1 LKNFNYI
8 IYVLLVVLGLLGGW
22 LIFGEKSH
30 KDNSNIE
37 TAKAT
42 VYTCSMHPQIRTSD
56 PAAKCPL
63 CGMDLIPVAMEDE
76 NSANDDDS
84 FTMSAAAVALSN
96 VEILKAKKS
105 EPQKMLRLYGSIQA
119 NELKKHSQT
128 VHIGGRIEKLFVN
141 FEGEQVKKG
150 QLLASV
156 YSPELLVAQ
165 TEFLEAIKRGQ
176 PVITEAAKERLRFLR
191 ITDNQISSLEETG
204 KANPYINIF
213 ADASGIV
220 IAKKTERGE
229 YVETGAVLFDL
240 ADLSSVWAVFNA
252 YESDLLYL
260 KIGDMIG
267 YTVSSLPGMVF
278 SGRIEFISP
287 VVDSM
292 SRTTKVR
299 METTNKNLKLKP
311 GMLAT
316 ALIHNAKISE
326 ETIILPKSAVLW
338 TGERSVVYV
347 AKKLENSALNF
358 SLREVLLGHSL
369 GDSVAIASGI
379 YEGELV
385 VASGTFAVDASAQ
398 LAGKKSMMNL
408 PQQGGDNMNTI
419 AKFTAAVICTTAFAC
434 NDEHKAH
441 QQPVAQ
447 EKVVAAQ
454 MQNVEQA
461 QNTAQVQS
469 TPVQKM
475 SLAVQGACEM
485 CKMKIENT
493 AKSIEGVKAA
503 EWSLSAKVLSVEYDP
518 KKTSRNAISKAIA
531 AVGYD
536 TELDKASDLVYN
548 ALPGCC
554 KYRN

>member
-1 LKNFNYI
+1 LKNFNYF

-22 LIFGEKSH
+22 LIFGEKSSKVNEH
-30 KDNSNIE
+30 AEIAKE
-37 TAKAT
+37 TI
-42 VYTCSMHPQIRTSD
+42 YTCSMHPQIRLND
-56 PAAKCPL
+56 PKSKCPL
-63 CGMDLIPVAMEDE
+63 CGMDLIPVATEDE
-76 NSANDDDS
+76 NSGKDEDS

-105 EPQKMLRLYGSIQA
+105 EPQKMLKLYGNIQA

-141 FEGEQVKKG
+141 FEGEQVRKG
-150 QLLASV
+150 QILASI

-165 TEFLEAIKRGQ
+165 TEFLEALKQRQ
-176 PVITEAAKERLRFLR
+176 PVITEAAKERLRFLK
-191 ITDNQISSLEETG
+191 IADSQISDLEGTG
-204 KANPYINIF
+204 KVNPYINVF

-229 YVETGAVLFDL
+229 YVEAGAVLFDL
-240 ADLSSVWAVFNA
+240 ADLSSVWAVFSA

-260 KIGDMIG
+260 KIGDLIG
-267 YTVSSLPGMVF
+267 YTVNSLPSMVF
-278 SGRIEFISP
+278 TGRVEFISP

-292 SRTTKVR
+292 SRTAKVR
-299 METTNKNLKLKP
+299 METANKNLKLKP

-326 ETIILPKSAVLW
+326 ETIILPKTAVLW

-347 AKKLENSALNF
+347 AKKLENAALSFN
-358 SLREVLLGHSL
+358 LREVLLGTAL
-369 GDSVAIASGI
+369 GDSVAIISGI
-379 YEGELV
+379 SEGELV

-408 PQQGGDNMNTI
+408 PQQGDTMNTI
-419 AKFTAAVICTTAFAC
+419 AKFAVAAICSTAFAC

-441 QQPVAQ
+441 QQPTAQGKTVAT
-447 EKVVAAQ
+447 
-454 MQNVEQA
+454 QA
-461 QNTAQVQS
+461 QNIS
-469 TPVQKM
+469 VQKM
-475 SLAVQGACEM
+475 SLIVQGACEM
-485 CKMKIENT
+485 CKMKIEST
-493 AKSIEGVKAA
+493 VRAIEGVKTA
-503 EWSLSAKVLSVEYDP
+503 EWSMSAKILNAEYDP
-518 KKTSRNAISKAIA
+518 AKTSQSAISKAIA

-536 TELDKASDLVYN
+536 TEMDRANDLVYN

>member
-30 KDNSNIE
+30 KNPANIE
-37 TAKAT
+37 TAKGII
-42 VYTCSMHPQIRTSD
+42 YTCSMHPQIRTSD
-56 PAAKCPL
+56 PTSKCPL
-63 CGMDLIPVAMEDE
+63 CGMDLIPVAVEDE
-76 NSANDDDS
+76 NSAQDDDS
-84 FTMSAAAVALSN
+84 FTMSAVAVALSN
-96 VEILKAKKS
+96 VEILKAKKG

-150 QLLASV
+150 QLLASI

-165 TEFLEAIKRGQ
+165 TEFLEALKRGQ

-191 ITDNQISSLEETG
+191 ITEAQISALEETG
-204 KANPYINIF
+204 RANPYINVF

-260 KIGDMIG
+260 KIGDLIG
-267 YTVSSLPGMVF
+267 YNVSSLPGMVF
-278 SGRIEFISP
+278 TGRVEFISP

-299 METTNKNLKLKP
+299 METANKNLKLKP

-326 ETIILPKSAVLW
+326 ETIILPKTAVLW

-347 AKKLENSALNF
+347 AKKMENSALNF
-358 SLREVLLGHSL
+358 NLREVLLGHSL

-379 YEGELV
+379 AEGELV

-398 LAGKKSMMNL
+398 LAGKRSMMNL
-408 PQQGGDNMNTI
+408 PQQGDTMNTI
-419 AKFTAAVICTTAFAC
+419 AKFTVAVICSTSFAC

-441 QQPVAQ
+441 QQPVVQ
-447 EKVVAAQ
+447 EKIVTAQTQNAAQ
-454 MQNVEQA
+454 MQNA
-461 QNTAQVQS
+461 A
-469 TPVQKM
+469 VQKM

-485 CKMKIENT
+485 CKMKIEST
-493 AKSIEGVKAA
+493 AKAIEGVKAA
-503 EWSLSAKVLSVEYDP
+503 EWNLRAKILNVEYDP
-518 KKTSRNAISKAIA
+518 GKTSRSAISKAIA

-536 TELDKASDLVYN
+536 TEMDRANDLVYN

>member
-8 IYVLLVVLGLLGGW
+8 IYILLVVLGLLSGW

-30 KDNSNIE
+30 KNHNNIE
-37 TAKAT
+37 TAKGII
-42 VYTCSMHPQIRTSD
+42 YTCSMHPQIRLND
-56 PAAKCPL
+56 PKSKCPL

-76 NSANDDDS
+76 NSAQDEDS
-84 FTMSAAAVALSN
+84 FTMSATAVALSN

-150 QLLASV
+150 QILASI

-165 TEFLEAIKRGQ
+165 TEFLEALKRGQ
-176 PVITEAAKERLRFLR
+176 ALITEAAKERLRFLR
-191 ITDNQISSLEETG
+191 ITEAQISALEETG
-204 KANPYINIF
+204 RANPYINVF
-213 ADASGIV
+213 ADANGIV

-229 YVETGAVLFDL
+229 YVETGSVLFDL

-260 KIGDMIG
+260 KIGDLIG
-267 YTVSSLPGMVF
+267 YNVSSLPGMVF
-278 SGRIEFISP
+278 TGRVEFISP
-287 VVDSM
+287 IVDSM

-299 METTNKNLKLKP
+299 METANKNLKLKP

-326 ETIILPKSAVLW
+326 ETIILPKTAVLW

-379 YEGELV
+379 SEGELV

-398 LAGKKSMMNL
+398 LAGKRSMMNL
-408 PQQGGDNMNTI
+408 PQQGDTMNTI
-419 AKFTAAVICTTAFAC
+419 AKFTVAVICSTAFAC
-434 NDEHKAH
+434 NNEHKAH

-447 EKVVAAQ
+447 EKIVTAQTQNSAQ
-454 MQNVEQA
+454 MQNA
-461 QNTAQVQS
+461 A
-469 TPVQKM
+469 VQKM

-503 EWSLSAKVLSVEYDP
+503 EWNLSAKVLNVEYDP
-518 KKTSRNAISKAIA
+518 GKTSRSAISKAIA

>member
-8 IYVLLVVLGLLGGW
+8 IYVLLVALGLLGGW

-30 KDNSNIE
+30 KNPTNIE
-37 TAKAT
+37 TAKET
-42 VYTCSMHPQIRTSD
+42 IYTCSMHPQIRTSD
-56 PAAKCPL
+56 PTTKCPL
-63 CGMDLIPVAMEDE
+63 CGMDLTPVAMEDE

-84 FTMSAAAVALSN
+84 FTMSAEAVALYN
-96 VEILKAKKS
+96 VEILKNKKT

-150 QLLASV
+150 QLLASI

-191 ITDNQISSLEETG
+191 ITDKQISDLEENG
-204 KANPYINIF
+204 RANPYINVF
-213 ADASGIV
+213 ADANGIV

-260 KIGDMIG
+260 KNGDMIG

-278 SGRIEFISP
+278 TGRIEFISP

-299 METTNKNLKLKP
+299 METANKNLKLKP

-316 ALIHNAKISE
+316 AMIHNAKISE
-326 ETIILPKSAVLW
+326 ETIVLPKTAVLW

-358 SLREVLLGHSL
+358 SLREVLLDHSL

-379 YEGELV
+379 AEGELV
-385 VASGTFAVDASAQ
+385 VVSGTFAVDASAQ
-398 LAGKKSMMNL
+398 LAGKRSMMNL
-408 PQQGGDNMNTI
+408 PQQGDTMNTI
-419 AKFTAAVICTTAFAC
+419 AKFTAAVICSTAFAC

-441 QQPVAQ
+441 QKPVVQ
-447 EKVVAAQ
+447 EKAAAVQTQNTAQ
-454 MQNVEQA
+454 MQNA
-461 QNTAQVQS
+461 A
-469 TPVQKM
+469 VQKM

-485 CKMKIENT
+485 CKMKIEST
-493 AKSIEGVKAA
+493 AKAIDGVKSA
-503 EWSLSAKVLSVEYDP
+503 EWSLSAKILNVEYDP
-518 KKTSRNAISKAIA
+518 NKTSRSAISKAIA

-536 TELDKASDLVYN
+536 TEMDRASDLVYN

>member
-8 IYVLLVVLGLLGGW
+8 IYALFVTLGLFGGW

-30 KDNSNIE
+30 KNHNNIE
-37 TAKAT
+37 TAKET
-42 VYTCSMHPQIRTSD
+42 IYTCSMHPQIRLND
-56 PAAKCPL
+56 PKSKCPL

-76 NSANDDDS
+76 NSAQDEDS

-141 FEGEQVKKG
+141 FEGEQVRKG
-150 QLLASV
+150 QVLASI

-165 TEFLEAIKRGQ
+165 TEFLEAIKQKQ
-176 PVITEAAKERLRFLR
+176 PVITEAAKERLRFLK
-191 ITDNQISSLEETG
+191 IAESQILDLEETG
-204 KANPYINIF
+204 KANPYISVF

-229 YVETGAVLFDL
+229 YVEPGAVLFDL
-240 ADLSSVWAVFNA
+240 ADLSSVWAMFNA

-260 KIGDMIG
+260 KVGDLIG
-267 YTVSSLPGMVF
+267 YTVNSLPGMVF
-278 SGRIEFISP
+278 TGRVEFISP

-292 SRTTKVR
+292 SRTAKVR
-299 METTNKNLKLKP
+299 METANKNLKLKP

-326 ETIILPKSAVLW
+326 ETIILPKTAVLW

-347 AKKLENSALNF
+347 AKKLENAALNF
-358 SLREVLLGHSL
+358 SLREVLLGTAL
-369 GDSVAIASGI
+369 GDSVAIVSGI
-379 YEGELV
+379 SEGESV

-408 PQQGGDNMNTI
+408 TQQGGTMNTI
-419 AKFTAAVICTTAFAC
+419 AKLAVAAICSTAFAC
-434 NDEHKAH
+434 NEQHKAH

-447 EKVVAAQ
+447 EKTTAAQ
-454 MQNVEQA
+454 TQNASA
-461 QNTAQVQS
+461 QKA
-469 TPVQKM
+469 
-475 SLAVQGACEM
+475 SLFVNGACEM
-485 CKMKIENT
+485 CKMKIEST
-493 AKSIEGVKAA
+493 AKAIEGVKAA
-503 EWSLSAKVLSVEYDP
+503 EWSLSAKILNVEYDP
-518 KKTSRNAISKAIA
+518 GKTSPNAISKAIA

-536 TELDKASDLVYN
+536 TEMDKANDLVYN

>member
-1 LKNFNYI
+1 LKNFNYV
-8 IYVLLVVLGLLGGW
+8 IYVLLVVLGLFGGW

-30 KDNSNIE
+30 KNHRDIE
-37 TAKAT
+37 STKET
-42 VYTCSMHPQIRTSD
+42 IYTCSMHPQIRMSD
-56 PAAKCPL
+56 PKAKCPL
-63 CGMDLIPVAMEDE
+63 CGMDLIPVAIEDE
-76 NSANDDDS
+76 NSTGNDDS

-119 NELKKHSQT
+119 NELRKHSQT

-141 FEGEQVKKG
+141 FEGEQVRKG
-150 QLLASV
+150 QVLASI

-165 TEFLEAIKRGQ
+165 TEFLEALKQ
-176 PVITEAAKERLRFLR
+176 KHPVITEAAKERLRLLK
-191 ITDNQISSLEETG
+191 ITENQISDLEGTG
-204 KANPYINIF
+204 KANPYINVF

-220 IAKKTERGE
+220 IAKRTERGE
-229 YVETGAVLFDL
+229 YVEAGSVLFDL

-252 YESDLLYL
+252 HEPDLLYL
-260 KIGDMIG
+260 KVNDLIG
-267 YTVSSLPGMVF
+267 YTVNSLPGMVF
-278 SGRIEFISP
+278 TGRVEFISP

-292 SRTTKVR
+292 SRTAKVR
-299 METTNKNLKLKP
+299 METANKNLKLKP

-326 ETIILPKSAVLW
+326 EAIILPKTAVLW
-338 TGERSVVYV
+338 TGERSIVYV

-358 SLREVLLGHSL
+358 NLREVLLGHAL
-369 GDSVAIASGI
+369 GDSIAVISGI
-379 YEGELV
+379 SEGELV

-408 PQQGGDNMNTI
+408 HQQGDPMNTI
-419 AKFTAAVICTTAFAC
+419 TKLAVAVICSTAFAC

-441 QQPVAQ
+441 QQPNAQ
-447 EKVVAAQ
+447 DKAATAQ
-454 MQNVEQA
+454 TQNV
-461 QNTAQVQS
+461 S
-469 TPVQKM
+469 TQKI

-485 CKMKIENT
+485 CKMKIEST
-493 AKSIEGVKAA
+493 TKAIDGVKNA
-503 EWSLSAKVLSVEYDP
+503 EWNLDTKILNAEFDP
-518 KKTSRNAISKAIA
+518 GKTSQSAISKAIA

-536 TELDKASDLVYN
+536 TEMDRASDVVYN

-554 KYRN
+554 KYRK

>member
-30 KDNSNIE
+30 KNPTNIE
-37 TAKAT
+37 AAKGII
-42 VYTCSMHPQIRTSD
+42 YTCSMHPQIRTSD
-56 PAAKCPL
+56 PTSKCPL
-63 CGMDLIPVAMEDE
+63 CGMDLIPVAIEDE

-105 EPQKMLRLYGSIQA
+105 EPQKMLRLYGNIQA

-150 QLLASV
+150 QLLASI

-165 TEFLEAIKRGQ
+165 TEFLEALKRGQ

-191 ITDNQISSLEETG
+191 ITEAQISALEETG
-204 KANPYINIF
+204 RANPYINVF
-213 ADASGIV
+213 ADANGIV

-229 YVETGAVLFDL
+229 YVETGSVLFDL

-260 KIGDMIG
+260 KIGDLIG
-267 YTVSSLPGMVF
+267 YNVSSLPGMVF
-278 SGRIEFISP
+278 TGRVEFISP
-287 VVDSM
+287 IVDSM

-299 METTNKNLKLKP
+299 METANKNLKLKP

-326 ETIILPKSAVLW
+326 ETIILPKTAVLW

-347 AKKLENSALNF
+347 AKKMENSALNF
-358 SLREVLLGHSL
+358 NLREVLLGHSL

-379 YEGELV
+379 AEGELV

-398 LAGKKSMMNL
+398 LAGKRSMMNL
-408 PQQGGDNMNTI
+408 PQQGDTMNTI
-419 AKFTAAVICTTAFAC
+419 AKFTAAVICSTSFAC
-434 NDEHKAH
+434 NNEHKAH
-441 QQPVAQ
+441 QQPVVQ
-447 EKVVAAQ
+447 EKIVTAQTQNAAQ
-454 MQNVEQA
+454 MQSA
-461 QNTAQVQS
+461 A
-469 TPVQKM
+469 VQKM

-493 AKSIEGVKAA
+493 AKAIEGVKAA
-503 EWSLSAKVLSVEYDP
+503 EWNLRAKILNVEYDP
-518 KKTSRNAISKAIA
+518 EKTSRSAISKAIA

-536 TELDKASDLVYN
+536 TEMDRANDLVYN

>member
-1 LKNFNYI
+1 MKNFNYI
-8 IYVLLVVLGLLGGW
+8 IYALLVALGLLGGW

-30 KDNSNIE
+30 KEHTDIE
-37 TAKAT
+37 TAKGT
-42 VYTCSMHPQIRTSD
+42 TIYTCSMHPQIRTND
-56 PAAKCPL
+56 PASKCPL
-63 CGMDLIPVAMEDE
+63 CGMDLIPVVMEDE

-96 VEILKAKKS
+96 VGILKAKKS
-105 EPQKMLRLYGSIQA
+105 EPQKVLRLYGSIQA

-141 FEGEQVKKG
+141 FEGEQVKNG
-150 QLLASV
+150 QLLASI

-165 TEFLEAIKRGQ
+165 TEFLEALKRGQ

-191 ITDNQISSLEETG
+191 ITEAQISNLEETG
-204 KANPYINIF
+204 RANPYINVF

-267 YTVSSLPGMVF
+267 YNVSSLPGMVF
-278 SGRIEFISP
+278 TGRVEFISP

-299 METTNKNLKLKP
+299 METSNKNLKLKP

-326 ETIILPKSAVLW
+326 ETIILPKTAVLW

-369 GDSVAIASGI
+369 GDSIAIASGI
-379 YEGELV
+379 AEGELV
-385 VASGTFAVDASAQ
+385 VVSGTFAVDASAQ

-408 PQQGGDNMNTI
+408 PQQGDTMNTI
-419 AKFTAAVICTTAFAC
+419 AKLTAAVICSTAFAC

-447 EKVVAAQ
+447 EKPAAAQSQSVAAQ
-454 MQNVEQA
+454 
-461 QNTAQVQS
+461 TQS
-469 TPVQKM
+469 AAVQKM

-485 CKMKIENT
+485 CKMKIEST
-493 AKSIEGVKAA
+493 AKAIEGVKAA
-503 EWSLSAKVLSVEYDP
+503 EWNLNAKVLNVEYDP
-518 KKTSRNAISKAIA
+518 EKTSRNAVSKAIA

-536 TELDKASDLVYN
+536 TELDKANDMVYK

>member
-22 LIFGEKSH
+22 LLFGEKSQ
-30 KDNSNIE
+30 KNPTNVE
-37 TAKAT
+37 TAKEAT
-42 VYTCSMHPQIRTSD
+42 IYTCSMHPQIRTSD
-56 PAAKCPL
+56 PTAKCPL
-63 CGMDLIPVAMEDE
+63 CGMDLTPVATEDE
-76 NSANDDDS
+76 NSAQGDDS

-96 VEILKAKKS
+96 VEILKTKKS
-105 EPQKMLRLYGSIQA
+105 EPQKVLRLYGNIQA

-150 QLLASV
+150 QLLASI

-165 TEFLEAIKRGQ
+165 TEFLEALKRGQ

-191 ITDNQISSLEETG
+191 ISDKQISDLEETG
-204 KANPYINIF
+204 RANPYINIF
-213 ADASGIV
+213 ADANGIV

-278 SGRIEFISP
+278 TGRIEFISP

-299 METTNKNLKLKP
+299 METSNKNLKLKP

-326 ETIILPKSAVLW
+326 EAIVLPKTAVLW
-338 TGERSVVYV
+338 TGERSIVYV

-358 SLREVLLGHSL
+358 SLREVLLDHSL

-379 YEGELV
+379 AEGELV
-385 VASGTFAVDASAQ
+385 VVSGTFAVDASAQ
-398 LAGKKSMMNL
+398 LAGKRSMMNL
-408 PQQGGDNMNTI
+408 PQQGDTMNTI
-419 AKFTAAVICTTAFAC
+419 AKLTAAIICSTALGC
-434 NDEHKAH
+434 DEEHKAH

-447 EKVVAAQ
+447 EKAVAVQ
-454 MQNVEQA
+454 MQDAAQA
-461 QNTAQVQS
+461 QNAA
-469 TPVQKM
+469 VQKM

-485 CKMKIENT
+485 CKAKIEST
-493 AKSIEGVKAA
+493 AKAIEGVKAA
-503 EWSLSAKVLSVEYDP
+503 EWSLKAKVLNVEYDSN
-518 KKTSRNAISKAIA
+518 KTSRSAVSKAIA

-536 TELDKASDLVYN
+536 TELDKANDMVYK
-548 ALPGCC
+548 ALPECC